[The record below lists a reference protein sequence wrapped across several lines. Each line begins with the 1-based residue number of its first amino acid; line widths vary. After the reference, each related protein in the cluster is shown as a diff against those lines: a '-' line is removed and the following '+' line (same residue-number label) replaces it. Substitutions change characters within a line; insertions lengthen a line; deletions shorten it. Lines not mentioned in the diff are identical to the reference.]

1 MQTIQEIPRVER
13 AIFDFIR
20 NIDALCDLKPEFS
33 IQDMAQ
39 IETVL
44 EKLRSTI
51 RKKRALARWV
61 FPCVV

>member
-13 AIFDFIR
+13 AIFDLIR
-20 NIDALCDLKPEFS
+20 NIDELCELKPEFS
-33 IQDMAQ
+33 TQDMDQ
-39 IETVL
+39 IENVL

-51 RKKRALARWV
+51 HRKRALARWV